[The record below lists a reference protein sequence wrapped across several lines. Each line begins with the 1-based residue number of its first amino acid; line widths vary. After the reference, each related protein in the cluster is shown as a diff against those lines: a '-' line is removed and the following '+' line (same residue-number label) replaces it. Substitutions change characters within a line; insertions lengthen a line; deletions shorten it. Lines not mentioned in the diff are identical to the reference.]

1 VKIQKKLK
9 KQSAGLENVPQLGC
23 SFTPSQPSKKI
34 QRQSDGMDCHE
45 KEILSVLNSV
55 VLSNYQSFSLS
66 TAFQLTAHIQGIS
79 ATQVE
84 EVFNDWTRQLER
96 ENRIIKSPLFDKTY
110 LQPKPKFENKF
121 TQGEA

>member
-1 VKIQKKLK
+1 MKIPKKLK
-9 KQSAGLENVPQLGC
+9 KESAGLKNVPQLGC
-23 SFTPSQPSKKI
+23 SYTPIKPSKRI
-34 QRQSDGMDCHE
+34 QRQLEGKDCHE
-45 KEILSVLNSV
+45 KEIVSVLNSV
-55 VLSNYQSFSLS
+55 VLSNYQSFSLA

-79 ATQVE
+79 AAEVE